1 MKNHWFKLTFL
12 NHLLV
17 IIKMFSLDLRCR
29 SFICVFKISQADLEK
44 RGVLLFIHLAMKGK
58 LFINKVK
65 VTTYIIWQRN
75 ITGTQRTSQGLCSL
89 FQNFVVFFRQQ
100 GEQTEK
106 IKQRLQLYQNNQV
119 SPLPGLTWDYI
130 VPQNVNHSKTHV

>member
-58 LFINKVK
+58 LFIDKVK

-106 IKQRLQLYQNNQV
+106 NKIETSIISKQPSVSFARSYMGLYSSTECQ
-119 SPLPGLTWDYI
+119 SF
-130 VPQNVNHSKTHV
+130 